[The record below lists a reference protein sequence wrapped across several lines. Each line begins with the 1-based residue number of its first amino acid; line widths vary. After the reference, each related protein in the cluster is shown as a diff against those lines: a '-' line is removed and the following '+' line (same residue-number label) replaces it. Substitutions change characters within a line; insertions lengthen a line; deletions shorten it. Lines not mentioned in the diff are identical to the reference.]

1 MAALTQRTVLATSAV
16 TGPAHGAPGALHLRG
31 LQWGI
36 GAWQS
41 AVVDLQVPPGQTL
54 VLLGH
59 NGAGK
64 SALLDTLA
72 GFLPAR
78 AGQVQLGAQDLTAQ
92 PPEKRRIGYMFQ
104 RDALFPHWT
113 IARNLQFGRGAQAD
127 LDPLL
132 DALDLRPWLSQ
143 YPHQLSGGQRQ
154 RVALARALV
163 GAPELL
169 LLDEPFSAIDPEAR
183 PGLRRTLA
191 ALLRERA
198 ITTVLVTHDAVDA
211 RLLGDLVGVLDGGR
225 LLQAGTPQQVFERP
239 ADLPTARLAGVD
251 NLWPLQVLAQS
262 RLGAQDVLSLG
273 ACRAL
278 VVESENGAQL
288 GRFLP
293 DLQAHSP
300 AMGQKTGKK
309 WTAATHL
316 QPTIPKPDR
325 LPGFEAQP
333 VLDWR
338 GTLPA
343 GAELQPGARVTLA
356 VRAEAV
362 HPCPASASALVTQDN
377 DSLTLTAHLIEARCE
392 GPLWRLR
399 CALPCGLEAET
410 YALPTLWRELALEIG
425 TPLGLRIRQADLH
438 LLV

>member
-1 MAALTQRTVLATSAV
+1 MAALTQSTVLATPAV
-16 TGPAHGAPGALHLRG
+16 TGPTRSAPGALRLRG

-36 GAWQS
+36 GAWRS

-132 DALDLRPWLSQ
+132 DALDLRPWLNQ

-163 GAPELL
+163 GTPELL

-198 ITTVLVTHDAVDA
+198 ITTVLVTHDPVDA

-225 LLQAGTPQQVFERP
+225 LLQAGTPQQVFEHP

-273 ACRAL
+273 
-278 VVESENGAQL
+278 
-288 GRFLP
+288 
-293 DLQAHSP
+293 
-300 AMGQKTGKK
+300 
-309 WTAATHL
+309 
-316 QPTIPKPDR
+316 I
-325 LPGFEAQP
+325 EAQP

-343 GAELQPGARVTLA
+343 DTELQPGVRVTLA

-362 HPCPASASALVTQDN
+362 HPCPASASALVTQDD
-377 DSLTLTAHLIEARCE
+377 DSLTLTARLIEARCE

-425 TPLGLRIRQADLH
+425 GPLGLRIRQADLH

>member
-1 MAALTQRTVLATSAV
+1 MAALTQRTVLATPAV
-16 TGPAHGAPGALHLRG
+16 TGSVHSAPGALRLRG

-113 IARNLQFGRGAQAD
+113 IASNLQFGRGAQAD

-132 DALDLRPWLSQ
+132 DALDLRPWLNQ

-183 PGLRRTLA
+183 PSLRRTLA

-198 ITTVLVTHDAVDA
+198 ITTVLVTHDPVDA

-251 NLWPLQVLAQS
+251 NLWPLQVLAHS

-273 ACRAL
+273 
-278 VVESENGAQL
+278 
-288 GRFLP
+288 
-293 DLQAHSP
+293 
-300 AMGQKTGKK
+300 
-309 WTAATHL
+309 
-316 QPTIPKPDR
+316 I
-325 LPGFEAQP
+325 EAQP

-343 GAELQPGARVTLA
+343 DTELQPGTRVTLA

-362 HPCPASASALVTQDN
+362 HPCPASASALVTQDD
-377 DSLTLTAHLIEARCE
+377 DSLTLTARLIEARCE

-425 TPLGLRIRQADLH
+425 GTLGLRIRQADLH

>member
-1 MAALTQRTVLATSAV
+1 MAALTQRTVLATPAV
-16 TGPAHGAPGALHLRG
+16 TGSAHGAPGALRLRG

-41 AVVDLQVPPGQTL
+41 AVVDLQVPRGQTL

-92 PPEKRRIGYMFQ
+92 PPEKRCIGYMFQ

-132 DALDLRPWLSQ
+132 DALDLWPWLNQ

-198 ITTVLVTHDAVDA
+198 ITTVLVTHDPVDA

-273 ACRAL
+273 
-278 VVESENGAQL
+278 
-288 GRFLP
+288 
-293 DLQAHSP
+293 
-300 AMGQKTGKK
+300 
-309 WTAATHL
+309 
-316 QPTIPKPDR
+316 I
-325 LPGFEAQP
+325 EARP

-343 GAELQPGARVTLA
+343 GAELQVGARVTLA

-362 HPCPASASALVTQDN
+362 HPCPASASALVTQDE
-377 DSLTLTAHLIEARCE
+377 DSLTLTARLIEARCE

-425 TPLGLRIRQADLH
+425 GPLGLRILQANLH

>member
-1 MAALTQRTVLATSAV
+1 
-16 TGPAHGAPGALHLRG
+16 

-132 DALDLRPWLSQ
+132 DALDLRPWLNQ

-183 PGLRRTLA
+183 PSLRRTLA

-198 ITTVLVTHDAVDA
+198 ITTVLVTHDPVDA

-273 ACRAL
+273 
-278 VVESENGAQL
+278 
-288 GRFLP
+288 
-293 DLQAHSP
+293 
-300 AMGQKTGKK
+300 
-309 WTAATHL
+309 
-316 QPTIPKPDR
+316 I
-325 LPGFEAQP
+325 EAQP

-343 GAELQPGARVTLA
+343 DTELQPGARVTLA

-362 HPCPASASALVTQDN
+362 HPCPASALVTQDD
-377 DSLTLTAHLIEARCE
+377 DSLTLTARLIEARCE

-425 TPLGLRIRQADLH
+425 GTLGLRIRQANLH

>member
-1 MAALTQRTVLATSAV
+1 MAALTRRTVLATPAV
-16 TGPAHGAPGALHLRG
+16 TGSAHGAPGALRLRG

-132 DALDLRPWLSQ
+132 DALDLRPWLNQ

-183 PGLRRTLA
+183 PSLRRTLA

-198 ITTVLVTHDAVDA
+198 ITTVLVTHDPVDA

-273 ACRAL
+273 
-278 VVESENGAQL
+278 
-288 GRFLP
+288 
-293 DLQAHSP
+293 
-300 AMGQKTGKK
+300 
-309 WTAATHL
+309 
-316 QPTIPKPDR
+316 I
-325 LPGFEAQP
+325 EAQP

-343 GAELQPGARVTLA
+343 DTELQPGARVTLA

-362 HPCPASASALVTQDN
+362 HPCPASASALVTQDD
-377 DSLTLTAHLIEARCE
+377 DSLTLTARLIEARCE

-425 TPLGLRIRQADLH
+425 GPLGLRIRQADLH

>member
-1 MAALTQRTVLATSAV
+1 MAALTQSTVLATPAV
-16 TGPAHGAPGALHLRG
+16 TGPTRSAPGALRLRG

-36 GAWQS
+36 GAWRS

-132 DALDLRPWLSQ
+132 DALDLRPWLNQ

-163 GAPELL
+163 GTPELL

-198 ITTVLVTHDAVDA
+198 ITTVLVTHDPVDA

-225 LLQAGTPQQVFERP
+225 LLQAGTPQQVFEHP

-273 ACRAL
+273 
-278 VVESENGAQL
+278 
-288 GRFLP
+288 
-293 DLQAHSP
+293 
-300 AMGQKTGKK
+300 
-309 WTAATHL
+309 
-316 QPTIPKPDR
+316 
-325 LPGFEAQP
+325 FEAQP

-343 GAELQPGARVTLA
+343 GAGLQPGARVTLA

-362 HPCPASASALVTQDN
+362 HPCPASASALVTQDD
-377 DSLTLTAHLIEARCE
+377 DSLTLTARLIEARCE

-425 TPLGLRIRQADLH
+425 GPLGLRIRQADLH

>member
-1 MAALTQRTVLATSAV
+1 MAALTQRTVLATPAV
-16 TGPAHGAPGALHLRG
+16 TGPAHGAPGALRLRG

-36 GAWQS
+36 GVWQS

-127 LDPLL
+127 LEPLL
-132 DALDLRPWLSQ
+132 DALDLRPWLNQ

-163 GAPELL
+163 GTPELL

-198 ITTVLVTHDAVDA
+198 ITTVLVTHDPVDA

-225 LLQAGTPQQVFERP
+225 LLQAGPPQQVFERP

-273 ACRAL
+273 
-278 VVESENGAQL
+278 
-288 GRFLP
+288 
-293 DLQAHSP
+293 
-300 AMGQKTGKK
+300 
-309 WTAATHL
+309 
-316 QPTIPKPDR
+316 
-325 LPGFEAQP
+325 FEAQP

-343 GAELQPGARVTLA
+343 DTELQPGIRVTLA

-362 HPCPASASALVTQDN
+362 HPCPASASALVTQDD
-377 DSLTLTAHLIEARCE
+377 DSLTLTARLIEARCE

-425 TPLGLRIRQADLH
+425 GTLGLRIRQADLH

>member
-1 MAALTQRTVLATSAV
+1 
-16 TGPAHGAPGALHLRG
+16 
-31 LQWGI
+31 
-36 GAWQS
+36 
-41 AVVDLQVPPGQTL
+41 
-54 VLLGH
+54 
-59 NGAGK
+59 
-64 SALLDTLA
+64 
-72 GFLPAR
+72 
-78 AGQVQLGAQDLTAQ
+78 
-92 PPEKRRIGYMFQ
+92 MFQ

-113 IARNLQFGRGAQAD
+113 IARNLQFGRGAKTD

-132 DALDLRPWLSQ
+132 DALDLRHWLNQ

-198 ITTVLVTHDAVDA
+198 ITTVLVTHDPVDA

-262 RLGAQDVLSLG
+262 RLGAHDWLL
-273 ACRAL
+273 
-278 VVESENGAQL
+278 
-288 GRFLP
+288 
-293 DLQAHSP
+293 
-300 AMGQKTGKK
+300 
-309 WTAATHL
+309 
-316 QPTIPKPDR
+316 
-325 LPGFEAQP
+325 GFEAQP

-362 HPCPASASALVTQDN
+362 HPCPASASALVTQDD
-377 DSLTLTAHLIEARCE
+377 DSLTLTARLIEARCE

-410 YALPTLWRELALEIG
+410 YALPALWRELALEIG
-425 TPLGLRIRQADLH
+425 APLGLLIRQADLH

>member
-1 MAALTQRTVLATSAV
+1 MAALTQRTVLATPAA
-16 TGPAHGAPGALHLRG
+16 TGPAHGAPGALRLRG

-41 AVVDLQVPPGQTL
+41 TVVDLQVPSGQTL

-127 LDPLL
+127 LNPLL
-132 DALDLRPWLSQ
+132 DALDLRPWLNQ

-163 GAPELL
+163 GTPELL

-183 PGLRRTLA
+183 PSLRRTLA

-198 ITTVLVTHDAVDA
+198 ITTVLVTHDPVDA

-225 LLQAGTPQQVFERP
+225 LLQAGPPQQVFERP

-251 NLWPLQVLAQS
+251 NLWPLQVLSQS
-262 RLGAQDVLSLG
+262 RLGAQDALSLG
-273 ACRAL
+273 
-278 VVESENGAQL
+278 
-288 GRFLP
+288 
-293 DLQAHSP
+293 
-300 AMGQKTGKK
+300 
-309 WTAATHL
+309 
-316 QPTIPKPDR
+316 
-325 LPGFEAQP
+325 FEAKP

-343 GAELQPGARVTLA
+343 GAELRAGTQVTLA

-362 HPCPASASALVTQDN
+362 HPCPASTLVTQD
-377 DSLTLTAHLIEARCE
+377 DDCLTLTAYLIEARCE

-399 CALPCGLEAET
+399 CALSCGLEAQT
-410 YALPTLWRELALEIG
+410 YALPTLWRELALVIG
-425 TPLGLRIRQADLH
+425 SPLGLRIRQADLH

>member
-1 MAALTQRTVLATSAV
+1 MAALTQRTVLVTPAV
-16 TGPAHGAPGALHLRG
+16 TSPTHGVPGALRLRG

-41 AVVDLQVPPGQTL
+41 AVVDLQVPRGQTL

-132 DALDLRPWLSQ
+132 DALDLRPWLNQ

-183 PGLRRTLA
+183 PSLRRTLA

-198 ITTVLVTHDAVDA
+198 ITTVLVTHDPVDA

-273 ACRAL
+273 
-278 VVESENGAQL
+278 
-288 GRFLP
+288 
-293 DLQAHSP
+293 
-300 AMGQKTGKK
+300 
-309 WTAATHL
+309 
-316 QPTIPKPDR
+316 I
-325 LPGFEAQP
+325 EAQP

-343 GAELQPGARVTLA
+343 GVELQPGARVTLA

-362 HPCPASASALVTQDN
+362 HPCPASASALVTQDD
-377 DSLTLTAHLIEARCE
+377 DSLTLTARLIEARCE

-425 TPLGLRIRQADLH
+425 GTLGLRIRQANLH